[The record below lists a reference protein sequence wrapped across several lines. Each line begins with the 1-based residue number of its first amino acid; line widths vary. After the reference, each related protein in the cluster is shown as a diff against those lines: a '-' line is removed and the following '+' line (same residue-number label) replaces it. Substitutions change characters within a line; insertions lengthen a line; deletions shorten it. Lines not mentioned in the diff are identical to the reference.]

1 MRALEAE
8 TAAAVAAVREV
19 VPILLG
25 RQGAEDV
32 RAKAPGDLVT
42 ASDLLI
48 EATLQRRLAERCPE
62 VAFVGEEG
70 AQALPAGGRVWL
82 VDPLCGTANY
92 AAGLRLYAINVA
104 LVEDGQ
110 VLAAVVA
117 DGATGELYVAERGRG
132 AWRLEA
138 DQVVHRLDR
147 ADQAV
152 QRVDRA
158 DLAVE
163 RLDRADQAVP
173 RRGGNDQAVRPR
185 GGAGQAVPLRV
196 SPASG
201 LVSVDP
207 TLAAPGALHDFG
219 RQFAIRVL
227 GDGRFR
233 VRVLSTT
240 LVLPLLASGQ
250 LAAAVYGNAA
260 SPVHLAAGLL
270 LAEEA
275 GALVTDQH
283 GAAWQLAS
291 PVLVIAASAAL
302 QQDLLPLVQA
312 TYAALV

>member
-1 MRALEAE
+1 MPAVWPE

-19 VPILLG
+19 VPVLLS
-25 RQGAEDV
+25 RRGAEDV

-48 EATLQRRLAERCPE
+48 EATLQRRLAERCPD

-70 AQALPAGGRVWL
+70 AQTLPASGRVWL

-110 VLAAVVA
+110 VMAAVVA
-117 DGATGELYVAERGRG
+117 DGATGELYVAERSRG
-132 AWRLEA
+132 AWRLDADQAVHRREA
-138 DQVVHRLDR
+138 DQAGHGLDR
-147 ADQAV
+147 ADQTM
-152 QRVDRA
+152 QH
-158 DLAVE
+158 
-163 RLDRADQAVP
+163 LDRDDQAVQFP
-173 RRGGNDQAVRPR
+173 SRADRAV
-185 GGAGQAVPLRV
+185 ALRA
-196 SPASG
+196 SSASG

-227 GDGRFR
+227 SDGRYR

-275 GALVTDQH
+275 GALVTDH
-283 GAAWQLAS
+283 AGAAWQLAS
-291 PVLVIAASAAL
+291 PVFVVAASDVL
-302 QQDLLPLVQA
+302 QRDLLRLVQA
-312 TYAALV
+312 TLA

>member
-1 MRALEAE
+1 MQPVWSE

-19 VPILLG
+19 VPVLLG

-48 EATLQRRLAERCPE
+48 EATLQRRLAERCPD

-70 AQALPAGGRVWL
+70 GQALPAGGRVWL

-110 VLAAVVA
+110 VMAAVVA

-138 DQVVHRLDR
+138 DQTIQRLDR

-152 QRVDRA
+152 QPLSRTGQTMQ
-158 DLAVE
+158 
-163 RLDRADQAVP
+163 RLGR
-173 RRGGNDQAVRPR
+173 
-185 GGAGQAVPLRV
+185 AGQAVEPLDAADRAVALKV

-227 GDGRFR
+227 SDGRYR

-240 LVLPLLASGQ
+240 LVLPLLASGH
-250 LAAAVYGNAA
+250 LAAAVYSNAA

-275 GALVTDQH
+275 GALVTDH
-283 GAAWQLAS
+283 AGAAWQLAS
-291 PVLVIAASAAL
+291 PVFVVAASDVL
-302 QQDLLPLVQA
+302 HRDLLRLVQA
-312 TYAALV
+312 TLAALA